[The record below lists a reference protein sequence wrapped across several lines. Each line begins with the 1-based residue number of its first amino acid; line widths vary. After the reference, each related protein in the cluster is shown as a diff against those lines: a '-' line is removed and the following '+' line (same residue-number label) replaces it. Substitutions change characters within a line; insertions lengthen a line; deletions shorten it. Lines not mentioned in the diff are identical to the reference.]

1 MWPLALWNTT
11 SLFLTWYQS
20 PEFRV
25 PVIAAASSPR
35 HPPVP
40 VLAVALFPVSQPP
53 PRSPRLLVVALF
65 PAAIASIRSA
75 RPPPARPIAPRSGP
89 PAGIRSAR
97 PHPPGSLLVLVS
109 WRQLHRPPRPDRSS
123 SGQLEAAASAAW
135 TSAVRPARSRS
146 SSRSRETRQE
156 KSARSSSIGSPRARL
171 ARLRRW
177 IAPSAPSQTC
187 SPPPGYPASDLAA
200 RISCCPVDLLVR
212 IFCSSSSSAPDRD
225 RPPHLVLG
233 CFGELTT
240 NSG

>member
-1 MWPLALWNTT
+1 LLGGFLHICTPVHVPYMWPLALWNTT

-109 WRQLHRPPRPDRSS
+109 WRQLHRPPGPPPSAPLDRDPRPDR
-123 SGQLEAAASAAW
+123 E
-135 TSAVRPARSRS
+135 RPARRS
-146 SSRSRETRQE
+146 LPGAPRSDRPEPDLLA
-156 KSARSSSIGSPRARL
+156 SVAGSPPAPRAKL
-171 ARLRRW
+171 AHRRPDTLPV
-177 IAPSAPSQTC
+177 ISPLGSPAAPWTC
-187 SPPPGYPASDLAA
+187 SSG
-200 RISCCPVDLLVR
+200 
-212 IFCSSSSSAPDRD
+212 SSAPPARLP
-225 RPPHLVLG
+225 RIEIGRRILSSVVLV
-233 CFGELTT
+233 
-240 NSG
+240 S